1 MNLWSAFRRSLAR
14 GGDRPALSTPGLTWS
29 HRELGAAAGH
39 VAGLLAAHG
48 VGAGDRVALLL
59 GNGPGFVAADLA
71 IMARG
76 AVKTPLN
83 MMMAPAEVGRALAF
97 VEPVVVV
104 VDAEGRERCSDVPAG
119 TAVVELAP
127 GWVADVGAGDVL
139 PGPVDVTLADPA
151 AIYLSSGTTGRPKGI
166 VHSQDTVLH
175 NLWAHLLDA
184 GIDADSHLL
193 LTTPLPHSAG
203 LFTEAALLGG
213 AHVRVE
219 PRFDAERW
227 VALVDEHEVTWSYG
241 VPTMVKRILDVA
253 ERDGWAPT
261 SMRTFQYGSAPM
273 SPGLL
278 RRALDVLGP
287 VLQQLYAQTEC
298 PQYATLLRKSD
309 HVLASDR
316 PELLASAGRA
326 STMCEVSVRGPDGA
340 ALPAGEVGEVCLRS
354 PYVMVGY
361 WRDPEGFSERFHG
374 DWLRTG
380 DIGRLDADEY
390 LFLVDRLADMVVSG
404 GMNVFG
410 IEVEAALSL
419 HPGVAQAAVIGVPD
433 DEWGERV
440 HAVVVPRG
448 QVEIAELEDHCRQH
462 LAAYKRPK
470 DYAIVESLPL
480 TPYGKVDKKAI
491 RAPHWAGADRAVN

>member
-1 MNLWSAFRRSLAR
+1 MNLWNAFRRSLAH
-14 GGDRPALSTPGLTWS
+14 GGDRPALSTPGRTWS
-29 HRELGAAAGH
+29 HRELAGAAGH

-48 VGAGDRVALLL
+48 VGAGDRVVLLL

-83 MMMAPAEVGRALAF
+83 MMMAPSEVGRALAF
-97 VEPVVVV
+97 VEPAVVV
-104 VDAEGRERCSDVPAG
+104 VDAEGRERCTDIPAG

-127 GWVADVGAGDVL
+127 GWEADVGPRDVL

-203 LFTEAALLGG
+203 LFTEAALLAG

-219 PRFDAERW
+219 PGFDAERW
-227 VALVDEHEVTWSYG
+227 VALVDEHDVTWSYG

-261 SMRTFQYGSAPM
+261 SLRTFQYGSAPM

-309 HVLASDR
+309 HVLAADR

-340 ALPAGEVGEVCLRS
+340 ALPTGEVGEVCLRS

-361 WRDPEGFSERFHG
+361 WRDPDGFAERFHG
-374 DWLRTG
+374 GWLRTG
-380 DIGRLDADEY
+380 DVGRLDADDY

-419 HPGVAQAAVIGVPD
+419 HPGVAQSAVIGVPD

-448 QVEIAELEDHCRQH
+448 RVVVADLEEHCRQH

-470 DYAIVESLPL
+470 GYSLVEALPL